1 MASFHTSVLGFGFL
15 GVQLRITDAISMKK
29 KGLEHKLTH
38 THTHNISLT
47 ELRANG
53 GEDTAANKRD
63 ETRRREGPVKD
74 EPRVQALL
82 THEVTAGEKAFSVAQ
97 N

>member
-15 GVQLRITDAISMKK
+15 GVRLRTTDAINSRTQ
-29 KGLEHKLTH
+29 TH
-38 THTHNISLT
+38 THTHNISPT
-47 ELRANG
+47 ELGANG

-63 ETRRREGPVKD
+63 ETRRREGPVED

-82 THEVTAGEKAFSVAQ
+82 THEVTAGEKALASHRIDKDTR
-97 N
+97 